1 MEVDASASTNRA
13 GGERVV
19 PSVCCLLSAVFYQ
32 NMLLVNDVPLAY
44 EPGMTVRDILRRKN
58 YIWRMIAVFIDG
70 ELVPKAKYDTRQV
83 PDGAD
88 VKVIH
93 QIAGG

>member
-1 MEVDASASTNRA
+1 M
-13 GGERVV
+13 
-19 PSVCCLLSAVFYQ
+19 
-32 NMLLVNDVPLAY
+32 NDLPLDY
-44 EPGMTVRDILRRKN
+44 DPGMTVRDILKRKN
-58 YIWRMIAVFIDG
+58 YVWRMIAVFVNG
-70 ELVPKAKYDTRQV
+70 ELVPRGTYDTRQV

>member
-1 MEVDASASTNRA
+1 
-13 GGERVV
+13 
-19 PSVCCLLSAVFYQ
+19 
-32 NMLLVNDVPLAY
+32 MLRVNDTPLQY
-44 EPGMTVRDILRRKN
+44 EPGMTVRDVLKRKN
-58 YIWRMIAVFIDG
+58 YVWRMIAVFIDG
-70 ELVPKAKYDTRQV
+70 ELVPKAKYDSRQV

>member
-1 MEVDASASTNRA
+1 M
-13 GGERVV
+13 
-19 PSVCCLLSAVFYQ
+19 
-32 NMLLVNDVPLAY
+32 NDTPLEFEA
-44 EPGMTVRDILRRKN
+44 GMTVRDILRRRN
-58 YIWRMIAVFIDG
+58 YVWRMIAVYVNG
-70 ELVPKAKYDTRQV
+70 ELVPRTTYDTRQV

>member
-1 MEVDASASTNRA
+1 
-13 GGERVV
+13 
-19 PSVCCLLSAVFYQ
+19 
-32 NMLLVNDVPLAY
+32 MLLVNDVSLEY
-44 EPGMTVRDILRRKN
+44 EPGMTVRDILKRKN
-58 YIWRMIAVFIDG
+58 YVWRMIAVFVDG
-70 ELVPKAKYDTRQV
+70 ELVPKAAYDTRQV